1 MGETGQGQEV
11 ARSRAGEVDSRLDTE
26 DPSMVQSDL
35 EAGVH
40 DETPAVSTGGGGGG
54 GCQGGSSSL
63 PFMSVLALLALAITR
78 RR

>member
-1 MGETGQGQEV
+1 
-11 ARSRAGEVDSRLDTE
+11 VDSRLDTE

-40 DETPAVSTGGGGGG
+40 DEPTVSSGGGSGG
-54 GCQGGSSSL
+54 GCQGGSSSV